1 MFLLV
6 ALAVALV
13 LDLVLA
19 SGLARRRL
27 PTVARTADGAVRGP
41 LAWVFA
47 GLVRLYRAGWSGRNA
62 GMCRFEPSCSAY
74 ALTAVRRHGG
84 MRGGAL
90 AVGRLL
96 RCQPLSA
103 GGYDPVP
110 GEPTDRH
117 VPSDRPAPTGRP
129 PGIGTDPGTTADP
142 GTSAGPGVVRKP
154 RGVTTVSGR
163 GNRAVAPGS
172 PVRSRRPTGMAFR
185 LRPRGRGPR
194 SSVPVADRGRE
205 ESERC

>member
-1 MFLLV
+1 
-6 ALAVALV
+6 
-13 LDLVLA
+13 
-19 SGLARRRL
+19 
-27 PTVARTADGAVRGP
+27 
-41 LAWVFA
+41 
-47 GLVRLYRAGWSGRNA
+47 
-62 GMCRFEPSCSAY
+62 MCRFEPSCSAY

-110 GEPTDRH
+110 GEPTDRPPPSDGPP
-117 VPSDRPAPTGRP
+117 PSDRLPSSDRLP
-129 PGIGTDPGTTADP
+129 PSGGPPKGGARPGTNADP

-163 GNRAVAPGS
+163 GNRAVAPGP
-172 PVRSRRPTGMAFR
+172 PVPSRRPTGMAFR
-185 LRPRGRGPR
+185 LRSRGRGPR
-194 SSVPVADRGRE
+194 SSVPIADRGRE

>member
-1 MFLLV
+1 MTVGMFLLV
-6 ALAVALV
+6 ALAVAV
-13 LDLVLA
+13 VIDLTLA
-19 SGLARRRL
+19 SELARRRL

-41 LAWVFA
+41 LSWALA

-110 GEPTDRH
+110 GEPTDRPP
-117 VPSDRPAPTGRP
+117 PSGGPPETGARPRTS
-129 PGIGTDPGTTADP
+129 ADP
-142 GTSAGPGVVRKP
+142 GTSTGPRVVRKP
-154 RGVTTVSGR
+154 RGMSTASGR
-163 GNRAVAPGS
+163 GSRTVAPGP
-172 PVRSRRPTGMAFR
+172 PVPSRRPTGMAFR
-185 LRPRGRGPR
+185 LRSRGRGPR